1 MSENNWTMNSDFIF
15 CTNCGTQN
23 EAGSLFC
30 GNCGTKLLQP
40 EQMELPAAE
49 EAFPA
54 EEAAPVF
61 TPVEE
66 PVFTPAEEPVFTP
79 AAEVFAPA
87 EEPEVTEM
95 PVFVPAEEPAAEAMP
110 VFTPAEEP
118 AAELPVSTPADEPAA
133 AMPVFTPAEET
144 AVFAPA
150 EEPAPVRKPMEFSF
164 LKEAVTAEPE
174 EEEVSPFALGLPDWD
189 IVPPNVPVRRHKI

>member
-66 PVFTPAEEPVFTP
+66 PVFTPAEEP
-79 AAEVFAPA
+79 
-87 EEPEVTEM
+87 EVTEM

-118 AAELPVSTPADEPAA
+118 AAELPVFTSADEPAA